1 MANDN
6 FSLSIGSSG
15 PKVEQLQEALGA
27 AIDGNFGPGT
37 ELKVNA
43 YIATNFPNSPQNGI
57 VTLQLF
63 NIVAD
68 DPDSDISS
76 LPPQPLTSQD
86 DDSPST
92 GGILPYTGP
101 EYDPVTGELLNPEP
115 GNPDPIVSGSIGFG
129 AIKGSIG
136 AVNQLAGGANQVGGA
151 IEDLFD
157 SLGVDL
163 NLPSIP
169 SLSLE
174 TVLDLMGIDLNEIK
188 ADFLELSGINALQ
201 STEAGSFAI
210 QGIQSGIGQ
219 TTASLDTSS
228 LDPFK
233 ELPKNIEFGFVTGTV
248 VDGKDNRPLPGVKV
262 RNILLKKATTNEK
275 GEFTIPQ
282 PIIPAILAQFNIISP
297 TQLKLTFSLKKF
309 TDPLPDPPVT
319 YRYSPK
325 IVTPYTSTGKLKGY
339 TKDELPNKGVGTVKL
354 RRLETDLKE
363 EITKFL
369 KFPDN
374 VVDDYTTKYATY
386 EFTLQ
391 KDLNKKISELKGIAI
406 PLILTLIASYGVSE
420 ISGIIKAKK
429 NEGEA
434 GARREFDKVKDTIQN
449 PSNEDL
455 DKLIA
460 TKNKLVKTLNGT
472 LKVID
477 ITTKALA
484 VTGEI
489 INLTDTAYKLL
500 KNIPT
505 PTAVAG
511 VGIPISIVNNIED
524 VKIFLSNNIGKFKHI
539 NNTSLS
545 ILRLLELALETVLDL
560 LNILDLFVQYS
571 YETQGIKPD
580 SEEGISPQLQAY
592 TQQEIQQKSPIVTNV
607 NGFEMDVEI
616 EKTTNKVKRKRA
628 IARNKAG
635 VVMLKGDYSFSS
647 IDQILIDQLV
657 FYIQQN
663 DLKAN

>member
-27 AIDGNFGPGT
+27 AVDGNFGPGT

-43 YIATNFPNSPQNGI
+43 YIANNFPNSPQNGI

-63 NIVAD
+63 NIIVD
-68 DPDSDISS
+68 DLNSDIPS
-76 LPPQPLTSQD
+76 LPPQPLTSLD

-92 GGILPYTGP
+92 SGILPYV
-101 EYDPVTGELLNPEP
+101 DPDDPISNP
-115 GNPDPIVSGSIGFG
+115 GPIVSGSIGFG

-136 AVNQLAGGANQVGGA
+136 AANQLAGGANQVGGA
-151 IEDLFD
+151 IEDLAD
-157 SLGVDL
+157 SLGFDL

-174 TVLDLMGIDLNEIK
+174 TVLDLMGVDLNEIK
-188 ADFLELSGINALQ
+188 ADFLELSGINYLQ

-210 QGIQSGIGQ
+210 QGIQAGIRQ

-282 PIIPAILAQFNIISP
+282 PIIPAVLAQFNIISP
-297 TQLKLTFSLKKF
+297 SQLKLTFSIKKF
-309 TDPLPDPPVT
+309 TDPIPDPPIT

-325 IVTPYTSTGKLKGY
+325 LVTPYTSTGKLKGY
-339 TKDELPNKGVGTVKL
+339 TKDELPNQGVGIVKL
-354 RRLETDLKE
+354 NRLESNLKK
-363 EITKFL
+363 EIQKLL

-374 VVDDYTTKYATY
+374 VVDDYTSKYATY
-386 EFTLQ
+386 EYTFQ
-391 KDLNKKISELKGIAI
+391 KEINKKINDLKGIAI
-406 PLILTLIASYGVSE
+406 PLILVLIASYGVSK
-420 ISGIIKAKK
+420 ISDIIDAKK
-429 NEGEA
+429 NEGEE
-434 GARREFDKVKDTIQN
+434 GAKREFDKVKDTITS
-449 PSNEDL
+449 PPKEDL

-460 TKNKLVKTLNGT
+460 TKNKLVKTINGT
-472 LKVID
+472 LKVIE
-477 ITTKALA
+477 ITTKTLA
-484 VTGEI
+484 VTGEL

-500 KNIPT
+500 KNVPT
-505 PTAVAG
+505 PTAIAG
-511 VGIPISIVNNIED
+511 VGIPISVVNNIED
-524 VKIFLSNNIGKFKHI
+524 AKIFLANNIGKYKHI

-545 ILRLLELALETVLDL
+545 ILRLLELALGTVLDL

-571 YETQGIKPD
+571 YETTGLIPN
-580 SEEGISPQLQAY
+580 SEEGINPQLQAY
-592 TQQEIQQKSPIVTNV
+592 TQQETQQKSPVVTNV
-607 NGFEMDVEI
+607 NGFEMGIEI
-616 EKTTNKVKRKRA
+616 ENTTNKVKRKRA
-628 IARNKAG
+628 IARNGTG
-635 VVMLKGDYSFSS
+635 VVMLKGEYSFSS

>member
-6 FSLSIGSSG
+6 FPLSVGSSG
-15 PKVEQLQEALGA
+15 PKVEQLQESLGA
-27 AIDGNFGPGT
+27 AVDGNFGPGT

-43 YIATNFPNSPQNGI
+43 YIATNFPTSPQNGI

-63 NIVAD
+63 NIIVD
-68 DPDSDISS
+68 DPDSDIPS

-92 GGILPYTGP
+92 SGILPYV
-101 EYDPVTGELLNPEP
+101 DPDDQISNP
-115 GNPDPIVSGSIGFG
+115 GPIVSGSIGFG

-136 AVNQLAGGANQVGGA
+136 AANQLAGGANQVGGA
-151 IEDLFD
+151 IEDLAD
-157 SLGVDL
+157 SLGFDL
-163 NLPSIP
+163 DLPSIP

-174 TVLDLMGIDLNEIK
+174 TVFNLMGIDLEEYK
-188 ADFLELSGINALQ
+188 AEFLDLSGINALQ

-210 QGIQSGIGQ
+210 QGIQAGIGQ

-282 PIIPAILAQFNIISP
+282 PIIPPILKQFNIISP
-297 TQLKLTFSLKKF
+297 NQLKLTFSLKKF
-309 TDPLPDPPVT
+309 TDPTPDPPVT

-339 TKDELPNKGVGTVKL
+339 TKDELPNKGVGIVKL
-354 RRLETDLKE
+354 NRIESDFKE
-363 EITKFL
+363 EIQKFL
-369 KFPDN
+369 KFPDD
-374 VVDDYTTKYATY
+374 VVDNYTTTYATY

-391 KDLNKKISELKGIAI
+391 KELNKAVSNLKGIAI
-406 PLILTLIASYGVSE
+406 PLILTLIASYGVSK
-420 ISGIIKAKK
+420 ISDIIDAKK
-429 NEGEA
+429 NEGIT
-434 GARREFDKVKDTIQN
+434 GARREFDKVKDTIEN
-449 PSNEDL
+449 PSKEDL

-460 TKNKLVKTLNGT
+460 TKNKLVKTINGT
-472 LKVID
+472 LKVIEV
-477 ITTKALA
+477 TTKTLA
-484 VTGEI
+484 VTGTL

-500 KNIPT
+500 KNVPT
-505 PTAVAG
+505 PTAIAG
-511 VGIPISIVNNIED
+511 VGIPISVVNNIED
-524 VKIFLSNNIGKFKHI
+524 AKIFLANNIGKYKHI

-545 ILRLLELALETVLDL
+545 ILKLLELALGTVLDL
-560 LNILDLFVQYS
+560 LEVLDLFVQYS
-571 YETQGIKPD
+571 YETTGLKPND
-580 SEEGISPQLQAY
+580 EEGIDPQLQAL
-592 TQQEIQQKSPIVTNV
+592 TQQETQQKSPIVTNV
-607 NGFEMDVEI
+607 NGFEMDIEI
-616 EKTTNKVKRKRA
+616 EKTTNKVKRRRA

-635 VVMLKGDYSFSS
+635 VVMLKGEYSFSS

-663 DLKAN
+663 DLKAD